1 MCRKKK
7 GRGVARCAGTTS
19 LNSRESGIGFWLRRC
34 RLLCDALA
42 VRSIRNL
49 GIAAL
54 LATLVATR
62 PSLAAAPL
70 ASADFS
76 TYSNGPLVGQ
86 NAWKQFSSP
95 TTAPLVVDSG
105 RVAWPGGSTA
115 NNQDA
120 MLSFNSSVRQ
130 PVSGTKVVRFDL
142 VLSVTKPST
151 SNPSYFAALN
161 TSFTTNTNGNFP
173 NARLVALASGSGFVF
188 GARVNG
194 QTGYPFSYGTNVLS
208 TGQDYALRAEVIMR
222 DRNAD
227 DTIKLYVGPDFDN
240 LQLYAEAGYSSGSV
254 SDPAFGAM
262 LLSQLG
268 SSSVSEPGVSI
279 ARAEV
284 SLEESFGLTVV
295 LAGVTVPV
303 ARWGAGPKG
312 VIFFSHTG
320 SIADAFRSN
329 TALVDSLVSRG
340 YSVFVWDYPS
350 ALLNPALD
358 ALGAWNANML
368 PVEERPIFSGVA
380 SSMLA
385 QIRAATGLENFVL
398 VGNSLGAGVV
408 LSDYDILVQE
418 PNCQMLMISPT
429 EPFIPPNLPPVL
441 QKSFMVSDA
450 FNDFY
455 LRRQEDKEFCARN
468 SNLPFPDNTSQPGH
482 IVVSGATTIEYAF
495 QLLDRAF
502 APRMVSAGYS
512 EDGRFSMS
520 WTPASSVHVQRGL
533 DLNEAAWTTVLSNVT
548 GTNYVDE
555 ATPVGRGFYRLILP

>member
-1 MCRKKK
+1 MK
-7 GRGVARCAGTTS
+7 
-19 LNSRESGIGFWLRRC
+19 SRESGIGFGLRSWRHWDDF
-34 RLLCDALA
+34 RDMRRKRALILA
-42 VRSIRNL
+42 M
-49 GIAAL
+49 L
-54 LATLVATR
+54 LAPLVATTQ
-62 PSLAAAPL
+62 LLTAAPL
-70 ASADFS
+70 VSADFS
-76 TYSNGPLVGQ
+76 TYGNGALVGQ
-86 NAWKQFSSP
+86 GEWQQFGSQ
-95 TTAPLVVDSG
+95 TTVPLAVDSG
-105 RVAWPGGSTA
+105 RVAWPGGSTV

-120 MLSFNSSVRQ
+120 MLSFKRSIRQ

-142 VLSVTKPST
+142 LLKVTKPSA

-161 TSFTTNTNGNFP
+161 ASFTTNTNGNFA
-173 NARLVALASGSGFVF
+173 NARLVAVASGSGFVF

-194 QTGYPFSYGTNVLS
+194 QTGYPLFYGTNVLS
-208 TGQDYALRAEVIMR
+208 IGQDYALRAEVIMKE
-222 DRNAD
+222 RNAD
-227 DTIKLYVGPDFDN
+227 DAIKLYVGPDFDN
-240 LQLYAEAGYSSGSV
+240 LQLYAEAGYSSGV
-254 SDPAFGAM
+254 VTDPTFGAM
-262 LLSQLG
+262 LMSQFG

-279 ARAEV
+279 ARAAV
-284 SLEESFGLTVV
+284 SLEEFPGLTVT
-295 LAGVTVPV
+295 LAGATLPV
-303 ARWGAGPKG
+303 ARWGTGPKG

-329 TALVDSLVSRG
+329 TALVESLVSRG

-368 PVEERPIFSGVA
+368 PVEQRPVFRGVA

-418 PNCQMLMISPT
+418 PRCQMLMISPT

-482 IVVSGATTIEYAF
+482 IVVTDATSIEYAF
-495 QLLDRAF
+495 QLLDRVF
-502 APRMVSAGYS
+502 APKIVSTSYG
-512 EDGRFSMS
+512 EDGLFSMS
-520 WTPASSVHVQRGL
+520 WNPASSVHVQRRL
-533 DLNEAAWTTVLSNVT
+533 DLNGEAWTTVLSNVT
-548 GTNYVDE
+548 GTSYSDQ
-555 ATPVGRGFYRLILP
+555 ATPAGRAFYRLILP